1 MILDAYRDLYNQIM
15 PVDVWNVHNF
25 VLREERGSWGVDIPP
40 GISVDQGRLYEIED
54 HDSLEI
60 FRQHILD
67 FRQWM
72 KDRGQREKPLIVT
85 EYGIVMPSE
94 YGFSHQRVRDFMYA
108 TFDFLMTATDP
119 DLGYP
124 PDDDRLVQRWCWY
137 SLSDT
142 VYPTGNLFD
151 PSTGQIT
158 PLGLAYGSYVVSH

>member
-1 MILDAYRDLYNQIM
+1 M

-25 VLREERGSWGVDIPP
+25 ILREERGSWGVDIPP
-40 GISVDQGRLYEIED
+40 GISVDQGRLFEIEY

-72 KDRGQREKPLIVT
+72 KDRGEREKPLIVT

-94 YGFSHQRVRDFMYA
+94 YGFSHERVRDFMYA

-119 DLGYP
+119 DLGYL